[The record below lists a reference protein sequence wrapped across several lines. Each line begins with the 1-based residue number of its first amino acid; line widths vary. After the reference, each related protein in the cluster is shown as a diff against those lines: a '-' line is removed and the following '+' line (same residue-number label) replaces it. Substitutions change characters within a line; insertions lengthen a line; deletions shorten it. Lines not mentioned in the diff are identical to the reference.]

1 MKQKIKIVEHGKQW
15 VDPNPA
21 PVIICP
27 ECGSEKLI
35 NTYNLN
41 RCYKNFLVVYLE
53 REGDCRKCKDCGCI
67 FEIGSKIKV
76 KTEPCWIAFVI
87 LLISLVITVILI
99 SSICSYKTPEEVPSL
114 LVFGVLGSLAS
125 TVVSFA
131 VWLGLLAGG

>member
-1 MKQKIKIVEHGKQW
+1 MKHKIKILEHGKQW

-35 NTYNLN
+35 NTFNLN

-76 KTEPCWIAFVI
+76 KMEPAWIAFVI
-87 LLISLVITVILI
+87 FLISFIIMIVLI
-99 SSICSYKTPEEVPSL
+99 SVLTSYKSMEEAPAL
-114 LVFGVLGSLAS
+114 LGLGFLGSIFS
-125 TVVSFA
+125 TIVSFA
-131 VWLGLLAGG
+131 FWLGLL